1 MSSLRSSITSE
12 IEEEED
18 ASTLGSDDESTPIA
32 EEKEVAELCVSSKSS
47 FRVTVNFTPHASEKE
62 EERLRLRKQNFYLLF
77 EVRSPREY
85 GEISLFCQASVC
97 GSFIEATQL
106 IEFHSCKRGRV
117 HEKDLVLTNKVSV
130 VLSVV
135 LSVVVGV
142 VMSCCCE

>member
-130 VLSVV
+130 ECVECVE
-135 LSVVVGV
+135 
-142 VMSCCCE
+142 CCYECCAC